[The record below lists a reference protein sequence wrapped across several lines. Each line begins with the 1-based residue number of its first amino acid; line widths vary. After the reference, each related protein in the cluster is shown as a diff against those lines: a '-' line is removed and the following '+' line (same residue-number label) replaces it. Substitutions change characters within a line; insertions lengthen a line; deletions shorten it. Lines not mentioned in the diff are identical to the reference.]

1 MVLIHRTQYLIL
13 PFPYNF
19 QVDDK
24 SRFHLYLRL
33 LLLLLLLLF
42 RPSPNTILS
51 PVAVRSAEHS
61 RALIKEK
68 FRMSDC
74 EVSATSYRVSLL
86 CPLGKVKMNYPC
98 RAKSCSH
105 LQCFDAELYL
115 QMNEKKST
123 WICPICDKSSQF
135 ADLILDDLF
144 TEILQQSKGFEE
156 IEFDQDGSW
165 YSISEKGEKG
175 KKMQTLF
182 PTTPLLSHKLPIVLD
197 VSPSSEGKS
206 CPDNTTSESES
217 VSPQP
222 PPIREKTVNFID
234 LTLDSDSDSE
244 IDIPTSTTRN
254 PIPPTV
260 YHQATQHQRLPFEP
274 TTMLDLQA
282 SVSTDNSLNNSVQY
296 LTQQQIAPSLT
307 IPNTHI
313 LTQAATKSSGSHTR
327 MHPTSPGQSAKRLV
341 DLY

>member
-1 MVLIHRTQYLIL
+1 
-13 PFPYNF
+13 
-19 QVDDK
+19 
-24 SRFHLYLRL
+24 
-33 LLLLLLLLF
+33 
-42 RPSPNTILS
+42 
-51 PVAVRSAEHS
+51 
-61 RALIKEK
+61 
-68 FRMSDC
+68 MSDC

-98 RAKSCSH
+98 RARSCSH

-144 TEILQQSKGFEE
+144 TEILQQSRGFDE

-165 YSISEKGEKG
+165 YSISDKGEKG

-197 VSPSSEGKS
+197 VSPSSEEKS
-206 CPDNTTSESES
+206 CPDNTSDSEP
-217 VSPQP
+217 VSPLP
-222 PPIREKTVNFID
+222 PPSQEKRVNFID

-244 IDIPTSTTRN
+244 FEIPTSTTRN

-260 YHQATQHQRLPFEP
+260 YHQATQPQRLPFES
-274 TTMLDLQA
+274 TTMLELQA
-282 SVSTDNSLNNSVQY
+282 SAPTDSSQHNNSVPY
-296 LTQQQIAPSLT
+296 LAQHQVTPSIT

-313 LTQAATKSSGSHTR
+313 LAHGPTKSSGSHTR
-327 MHPTSPGQSAKRLV
+327 MHPTSPGQAVKRFV
-341 DLY
+341 HY